1 MTIAEARRP
10 VVEARLVVVP
20 ELLPAVAAVEAA
32 HGLLRV
38 LFAELTASFDAL
50 FPQPGPLGRVGW
62 VVDHA
67 GITSMTDTKT
77 GQLGVDSAGIVEA
90 ATAGT

>member
-1 MTIAEARRP
+1 MRAEP
-10 VVEARLVVVP
+10 
-20 ELLPAVAAVEAA
+20 VAAVQAA
-32 HGLLRV
+32 HELLRI
-38 LFAELTASFDAL
+38 LLAASAPFPDAL

-77 GQLGVDSAGIVEA
+77 GQLGMDSVGVVEA
-90 ATAGT
+90 ATART

>member
-1 MTIAEARRP
+1 MVVAVRAEP
-10 VVEARLVVVP
+10 
-20 ELLPAVAAVEAA
+20 VAAVEAA
-32 HGLLRV
+32 HELARILLATSAP
-38 LFAELTASFDAL
+38 FTDAL

-77 GQLGVDSAGIVEA
+77 GELGVDSAGIVEA